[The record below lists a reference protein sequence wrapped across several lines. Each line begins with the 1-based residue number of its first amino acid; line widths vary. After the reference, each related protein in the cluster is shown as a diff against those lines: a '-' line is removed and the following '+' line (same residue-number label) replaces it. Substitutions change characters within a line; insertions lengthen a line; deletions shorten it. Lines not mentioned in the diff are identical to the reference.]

1 MKRKMA
7 ISMII
12 SVMLVLALLLAGCAE
27 PSPSAETPPPV
38 KTSPPEAGFSAN
50 PTSGTAPLTVEFTDQ
65 STGEITYWSWDFDK
79 DGNRD
84 SSNQNP
90 SYTYETSGTYTISL
104 KVIGSG
110 GSDTETKTDYI
121 TVAAPPPIGS
131 KGAILLATRKGVSIV
146 EDGDWKS
153 LDISAGLP
161 HNLVEAM
168 TIDDQERIWL
178 AHSNELSVLSE
189 EGWTHYKGDVFD
201 YHTIGA
207 VACDDTGRIWVGCQD
222 SFYVLESGEWKSYDI
237 VDFGLGEEA
246 SVRDIAID
254 AGRQV
259 WVATKAGV
267 SMFDGS
273 KWTPY
278 GETSGL
284 ASRYTEAIAVDQDGK
299 ICVAHSNGV
308 SIFDGS
314 NWTNYGSTGA
324 DFEVQALSGARDI
337 AVDKQGRIWVV
348 TFSRGV
354 SVFDGDHWETYTRE
368 NSGLIGGWGRAIAC
382 DAQGRV
388 WVGTDWEATVF
399 DGSQWLTYTQ
409 ATSGLVANQIFSIL
423 CYRAGPSS
431 LPLPHGSRAGSASGK
446 VLRQS
451 APLAGAE
458 VNIAWDVSTIFSGPT
473 PCKGDVYKATTDD
486 EGRFSIADIPIGVYE
501 YAIYIPE
508 DNKWYAVTSYGTPV
522 EIHIISGE
530 NTDIGEINF
539 KE

>member
-1 MKRKMA
+1 MKK
-7 ISMII
+7 ILFIPII
-12 SVMLVLALLLAGCAE
+12 VASLVAMTVAGCAKPPPPTE
-27 PSPSAETPPPV
+27 APPPV
-38 KTSPPEAGFSAN
+38 KTPPPEAGFSAN
-50 PTSGTAPLTVEFTDQ
+50 PTSGAAPLTVEFTDQ
-65 STGEITYWSWDFDK
+65 STGEVTYWSWDFDE

-90 SYTYETSGTYTISL
+90 SYTYETPGAYTVSL
-104 KVIGSG
+104 KVRGPG
-110 GSDTETKTDYI
+110 GSDTEIKADYI
-121 TVAAPPPIGS
+121 TVVAPSPIGS
-131 KGAILLATRKGVSIV
+131 EGAILLATRKGISIV
-146 EDGDWKS
+146 EEGDWKS
-153 LDISAGLP
+153 LGISAGLP
-161 HNLVEAM
+161 RNLVEAM

-189 EGWTHYKGDVFD
+189 EGWTHYKGNVFD

-207 VACDDTGRIWVGCQD
+207 VACDASGRIWVGCQD
-222 SFYVLESGEWKSYDI
+222 SLYVLESGEWKSYDI
-237 VDFGLGEEA
+237 VDFGLGEGA

-254 AGRQV
+254 ARRQV
-259 WVATKAGV
+259 WVATRAGV

-284 ASRYTEAIAVDQDGK
+284 AARYTEAIAVDQDGK
-299 ICVAHSNGV
+299 VWVAHSNGV
-308 SIFDGS
+308 SVFDGS
-314 NWTNYGSTGA
+314 NWANYGRTGA
-324 DFEVQALSGARDI
+324 DLEVQALSGAKDI

-348 TFSRGV
+348 TFSDGV

-368 NSGLIGGWGRAIAC
+368 NSGLIGGWGRTIAC
-382 DAQGRV
+382 DGQGRV

-431 LPLPHGSRAGSASGK
+431 LPLPHGSRGSASGK
-446 VLRQS
+446 VLRQD

-458 VNIAWDVSTIFSGPT
+458 VNIAWDVSPGFSGPT
-473 PCKGDVYKATTDD
+473 PCKGDVYKATTDE
-486 EGRFSIADIPIGVYE
+486 EGRFSIADIPVGVYE

-530 NTDIGEINF
+530 NTDIGEMNL
-539 KE
+539 